1 MIGPVPNG
9 HAAVWASIDRLMAL
23 ECRSINAGTLRPL
36 YGAARERVGSPLC
49 EAAARRLVAAVGPRA
64 AVVLTTGAGGPP
76 WLFKG
81 ETDGPLGVAALA
93 RALALGCGAWPLI
106 ITEARSEAPVAAAL
120 AAAGVSLLPEE
131 LARVRPTTATLI
143 AFPVDPAQAAAAAEE
158 LIARYRPAALI
169 AVEKTAPNRAG
180 VIHSVS
186 GHPWTPGV
194 AFARVEYLID
204 ACRRRGIATIGIGDH
219 GNEMGFG
226 LIEDAVRRAVPYAD
240 VCQCP
245 CRQGMA
251 AAVATDIVIPASVS
265 NWGSYAIAA
274 GIAILKGDA
283 WLLQDADTERAML
296 RACVMAGAV
305 DGVSARQI
313 LAVDGTGAE
322 AQVAVLTLLAELVAK
337 ALTPATVDY

>member
-1 MIGPVPNG
+1 MTEPARDR
-9 HAAVWASIDRLMAL
+9 HAAVFESIDRLMTL
-23 ECRSINAGTLRPL
+23 ECRSVNAGMLQPL
-36 YGAARERVGSPLC
+36 YQQARERVGAPLC
-49 EAAARRLVAAVGPRA
+49 ETAARRLLASVTPRS

-81 ETDGPLGVAALA
+81 ETDGPLGLAAFA

-143 AFPVDPAQAAAAAEE
+143 AFPVDPEKAEAAAEE
-158 LIARYRPAALI
+158 VLARYRPTALI
-169 AVEKTAPNRAG
+169 AIEKTAPNKAN

-186 GHPWTPGV
+186 GHPWTPEV
-194 AFARVEYLID
+194 AFARVEYLIA

-226 LIEDAVRRAVPYAD
+226 LIEAAVRATVPHAD

-245 CRQGMA
+245 CGQGMA
-251 AAVATDIVIPASVS
+251 SAVATDILIPASVS
-265 NWGSYAIAA
+265 NWGSYGIIA
-274 GIAILKGDA
+274 GIAILKA
-283 WLLQDADTERAML
+283 NPALLQDADTERAML

-305 DGVSARQI
+305 DGVSSRQI
-313 LAVDGTGAE
+313 LAVDGTGPE
-322 AQVAVLTLLAELVAK
+322 TQVAVLTLLAELVAK
-337 ALTPATVDY
+337 ALTPTAVDY